1 MPRLYVYEKCD
12 TCRRALKFLAARCVK
27 AEMIPI
33 REQPPS
39 KVELQRMLKILGGDL
54 RKLFNTSGMDY
65 KALGLKDKLPGMSA
79 AAAITLLSKNGN
91 LVKRPF
97 LLTKASGT
105 VGFKEEI
112 WRELL
117 DNVENIAGT

>member
-12 TCRRALKFLAARCVK
+12 TCRRALKFLAAHGVK
-27 AEMIPI
+27 AKIIPI
-33 REQPPS
+33 REQPPT

-54 RKLFNTSGMDY
+54 RKLFNTSGVDY
-65 KALGLKDKLPGMSA
+65 KALGLKDKLSGMSA
-79 AAAITLLSKNGN
+79 TAAIEVLSKNGN

-117 DNVENIAGT
+117 KT

>member
-79 AAAITLLSKNGN
+79 AAAIALLSKNGN